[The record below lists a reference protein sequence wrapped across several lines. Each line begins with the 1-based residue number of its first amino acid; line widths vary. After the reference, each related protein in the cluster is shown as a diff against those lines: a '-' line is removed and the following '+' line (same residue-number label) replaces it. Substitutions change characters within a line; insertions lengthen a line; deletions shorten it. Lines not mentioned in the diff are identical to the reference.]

1 MADIISDPS
10 LPKLNGFAWTEGGQL
25 TPLTARSE
33 TKLTEMATAINWGS
47 SSFSNT
53 AKAMPTDFGA
63 LTNGSFSTAMN
74 DALNNFGDSIS
85 SKFKSFNGM
94 GATEIAEMLNG
105 LGAIGGGVQRFGVKL
120 VSKVTGEE
128 VLFRVMPTINEGR
141 QAMYDDVMMP
151 HHPGLIAKYNHTGP
165 RTWSIGN
172 IKLISRTIAEADENQ
187 KIINTLRGWL
197 MPYYGYGTE
206 SSTPE
211 LLGAPPDIL
220 EFTAYGDHNIGKIP
234 VALESFGCDW
244 PNDVDWIHTSA
255 GEPFPVIF
263 NIGSLTLKEAWSA
276 REYSGFDL
284 SAYRRGDLANAYYP
298 VIIPKIGTAPETSPA
313 NNTSDIS
320 QATQLSPANNAVV
333 ANANTVSY
341 TPKDFNLT
349 DTGLTSTKSSLN
361 NTVFSPFTNN
371 TDFMNPTQPNFN
383 LSNKPRW
390 FQE

>member
-1 MADIISDPS
+1 MADIITDPS
-10 LPKLNGFAWTEGGQL
+10 LPKINGFAWTESGEL
-25 TPLTARSE
+25 TPLTARNE
-33 TKLTEMATAINWGS
+33 TKLTEMANAINWGS

-74 DALNNFGDSIS
+74 DALNNFGNDIS
-85 SKFKSFNGM
+85 SKFESTKGL
-94 GATEIAEMLNG
+94 GASDIASMLTG
-105 LGAIGGGVQRFGVKL
+105 LGAIGGGVQQFGVKL

-141 QAMYDDVMMP
+141 QAAYDDVLMP

-187 KIINTLRGWL
+187 QIINTLRGWL

-206 SSTPE
+206 NSTPE

-234 VALESFGCDW
+234 VVLESLGWDW
-244 PNDVDWIHTSA
+244 PNDVDWIHTSG
-255 GEPFPVIF
+255 GEPFPVIL
-263 NIGSLTLKEAWSA
+263 NIGSLTLKEAWSP

-284 SAYRRGDLANAYYP
+284 SAYRKGDLSNAYYP
-298 VIIPKIGTAPETSPA
+298 VIIPKIGTAPETTPATLTSDVSQA
-313 NNTSDIS
+313 NN
-320 QATQLSPANNAVV
+320 LSPINNAIV
-333 ANANTVSY
+333 ANANTTSNIPRDFGINSASIVSS
-341 TPKDFNLT
+341 N
-349 DTGLTSTKSSLN
+349 SSLK
-361 NTVFSPFTNN
+361 NTNFSPFVNN
-371 TDFMNPTQPNFN
+371 TDFTSVTQPNFN